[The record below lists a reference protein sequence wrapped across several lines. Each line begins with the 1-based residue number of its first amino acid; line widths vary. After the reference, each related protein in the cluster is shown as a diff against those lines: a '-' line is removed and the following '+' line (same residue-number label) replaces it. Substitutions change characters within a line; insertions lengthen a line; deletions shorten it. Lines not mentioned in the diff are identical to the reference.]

1 MAGVSA
7 IHTFAQQRPTRSD
20 LPREGR
26 KLPLFAMPKDWSP
39 PLRERAQFQND
50 ILSRRLAAR
59 TGFSTVTGLIPY

>member
-1 MAGVSA
+1 VTGESW
-7 IHTFAQQRPTRSD
+7 
-20 LPREGR
+20 
-26 KLPLFAMPKDWSP
+26 PLFARPKDWSP